1 MWVEFAVGSL
11 LCSERFFS
19 GFSGTPLSSKTN
31 ISKFQFDQ
39 ESGRWRTI
47 LWMCYLQIIIYLFI
61 LPHRLSQCQSL
72 LTTVLF
78 RLLLPGRSYSTYLCK
93 LTTLGFKQFTAWPNL
108 YDTCIIIV
116 SFHTNLLIYNNIII
130 ITCHLTSHKL
140 KEVVHKYV
148 KLHSH
153 FFFQNYQIDNPIMG
167 HQQPCQEKQPVKTT
181 TKTTCKLRELLT
193 TTPA

>member
-1 MWVEFAVGSL
+1 M
-11 LCSERFFS
+11 
-19 GFSGTPLSSKTN
+19 
-31 ISKFQFDQ
+31 
-39 ESGRWRTI
+39 
-47 LWMCYLQIIIYLFI
+47 Y
-61 LPHRLSQCQSL
+61 
-72 LTTVLF
+72 
-78 RLLLPGRSYSTYLCK
+78 
-93 LTTLGFKQFTAWPNL
+93 
-108 YDTCIIIV
+108 IV
-116 SFHTNLLIYNNIII
+116 SFHTNLLIYNNITI

>member
-1 MWVEFAVGSL
+1 MKNHFADVL
-11 LCSERFFS
+11 
-19 GFSGTPLSSKTN
+19 PPN
-31 ISKFQFDQ
+31 H
-39 ESGRWRTI
+39 
-47 LWMCYLQIIIYLFI
+47 YLFI
-61 LPHRLSQCQSL
+61 
-72 LTTVLF
+72 
-78 RLLLPGRSYSTYLCK
+78 Y
-93 LTTLGFKQFTAWPNL
+93 FTAQVVAMSVTVDNNPIQTTFTRKIILNL
-108 YDTCIIIV
+108 LMQINDSWVQRVHSMTKFVWHMYIV